1 MSPSLSLLG
10 ALLADALVIVGVA
23 VMTLGVFGI
32 FRMPDVYTRLH
43 AASKSVFLGV
53 ISIVFSSFATQDP
66 AIIWR
71 ALLIGALLLLT
82 TPVAA
87 HAIARAAFIAGE
99 RMRTAGARDES
110 GQRLDPSHGRDGAR
124 PVLES

>member
-1 MSPSLSLLG
+1 MSLSLLG
-10 ALLADALVIVGVA
+10 ALLADAFIILGVA
-23 VMTLGVFGI
+23 VMTLGVFGV

-53 ISIVFSSFATQDP
+53 ISIVISSLVTQDP

-71 ALLIGALLLLT
+71 AFLIGGLLMLT
-82 TPVAA
+82 TPVAS
-87 HAIARAAFIAGE
+87 HAIARAAFLDGE

-110 GQRLDPSHGRDGAR
+110 GQQLDPPAGRGSR
-124 PVLES
+124 EPVLDG